1 MWKQLLFLLKSNFK
15 TNMKTLKLVLGIA
28 LFSVVLWS
36 CKNEPET
43 KTVEVEETKLV
54 NEIDANATIAKAE
67 FKIDGMTCAIGC
79 AKTIEKKLSKMEGV
93 KSATVNFEKEMA
105 MVEYDEAKVN
115 TDALVETVSGASK
128 QYKVSEMK
136 TVESFSTNFAKKGE
150 PTSMQDKTMKKECA
164 NKNTAAFKEGSKK
177 SCDYKKGDKASM
189 GANHGGKMMSCKDDC
204 DKACCADKA

>member
-1 MWKQLLFLLKSNFK
+1 
-15 TNMKTLKLVLGIA
+15 MKTLKLVLGIA

-43 KTVEVEETKLV
+43 KTVEVEETKAV

-79 AKTIEKKLSKMEGV
+79 AKTIEKKLSEMEGV
-93 KSATVNFEKEMA
+93 KSASVNFEKETA

-115 TDALVETVSGASK
+115 TESLEKTVTGASA

-150 PTSMQDKTMKKECA
+150 PTSMEDTTKKKCVS
-164 NKNTAAFKEGSKK
+164 KNTASCMEASKK
-177 SCDYKKGDKASM
+177 SCSSKKGDKASM
-189 GANHGGKMMSCKDDC
+189 EANNGGKAMACKDDC